1 MSTTRKRRNN
11 QNADFDD
18 RKFER
23 GAKERAEAPI
33 EFTGYEK
40 RKRCP
45 KGTSWNKGSSSCQP
59 NFSILGD
66 PIGALKETILEKP
79 KSKSK
84 SLSKT
89 KSKSLSKTKTMSK
102 SVSTVLMPKSVS
114 TMLMPKSV
122 SMPKSTK
129 LTTMSKTKTMT
140 PKLTTMSKTKTMTP
154 KSTTMSKTK
163 TMSLSPKFSSKK
175 KSASKSK
182 FMGLD
187 DFYSSNVDLGKK
199 VGINV

>member
-122 SMPKSTK
+122 STMLMPKSVSMPKST
-129 LTTMSKTKTMT
+129 
-140 PKLTTMSKTKTMTP
+140 KLTTMSKTKTMTP